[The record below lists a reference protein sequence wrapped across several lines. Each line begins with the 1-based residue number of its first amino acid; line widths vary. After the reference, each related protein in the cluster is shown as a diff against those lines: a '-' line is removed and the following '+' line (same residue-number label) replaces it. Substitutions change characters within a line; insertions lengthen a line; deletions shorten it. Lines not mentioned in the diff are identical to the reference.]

1 MKYLVVV
8 GYDDVKLLGNDGDT
22 PLTKREP
29 YFQRGLGSFDNYAEA
44 YGHAILHLNSV
55 IDDWDEEE
63 RNGCTI
69 SRFDWL
75 ESGCF
80 EMHIIGQKD
89 NCVDWARVYV
99 CSDSNQED
107 SYKKWY
113 INGDD

>member
-29 YFQRGLGSFDNYAEA
+29 CFQRGLGSFDNCVEA

-75 ESGCF
+75 ESDCF
-80 EMHIIGQKD
+80 EAHIIGQKD
-89 NCVDWARVYV
+89 NCVDWVKIYICSEPSENDYKSWYV
-99 CSDSNQED
+99 EGN
-107 SYKKWY
+107 
-113 INGDD
+113 

>member
-29 YFQRGLGSFDNYAEA
+29 CFQRGLGSFDNYAEA

-99 CSDSNQED
+99 CSETNQED
-107 SYKKWY
+107 GYKKWY
-113 INGDD
+113 INGDE